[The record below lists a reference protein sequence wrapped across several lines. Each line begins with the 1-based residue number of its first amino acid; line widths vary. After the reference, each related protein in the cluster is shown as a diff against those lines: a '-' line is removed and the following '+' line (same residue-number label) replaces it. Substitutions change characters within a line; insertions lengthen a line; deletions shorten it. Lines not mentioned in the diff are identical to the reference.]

1 MVDNNKNEKVSIVD
15 DLLRD
20 VRNLHEK
27 ITNQVQIYHECYSG
41 VAFVIS
47 VDFSGLQDFSVSPPT
62 VGGETLKSCK
72 PEKSTPKK
80 FGLKLPIID
89 HPVSG

>member
-1 MVDNNKNEKVSIVD
+1 MINNKNEKTSIID

-27 ITNQVQIYHECYSG
+27 ITNQVRIYHEYYPG
-41 VAFVIS
+41 VVFVIS
-47 VDFSGLQDFSVSPPT
+47 VDFSGLQDLSVSPST
-62 VGGETLKSCK
+62 VGGETFKSCK

-80 FGLKLPIID
+80 FGLKLSIIIRKIKN
-89 HPVSG
+89 